1 MYVQPILNAVVVRAF
16 RSTARREN
24 VQARIGRI
32 VAMLMIV
39 LATPAYANTFVVTNT
54 LNSGLGSLRQA
65 ILDAN
70 AMQDTGGTHCAR
82 HAIVFTIPGSGVH
95 TIRPLSALPKFDI
108 PITIDGYTQPGSIQN
123 NQSQGSNA
131 VITIELDG
139 SLAGPADAI
148 VIGARLPTSSLCSGN
163 TSIIRGLVINRFAG
177 AAISMG
183 EEVCP
188 GNGFCPVGGVRIQGN
203 YFGTDV
209 TGNMALGN
217 GFGLSRPTL
226 VFGRGSSYNTVGDDL
241 ASEGGPTDP
250 LPMDRNVISAG
261 AADGIYIGSPRP
273 DALSE
278 VHRIRNNYIGTSAS
292 GSVALGNGG
301 RGITVAANASNI
313 AIYDNL
319 ISNNGS
325 DGVAILDGP
334 MTGQSTMIVAKNG
347 IGIGI
352 GAVAMGN
359 AGHGVVV
366 AGNSRNVNVS
376 GRFQF
381 APPLMAS
388 IANNAGAGVFV
399 DNLAH
404 ADIGNGSISGN
415 GGLAIDLAP
424 LGITPNDPLDADSG
438 PNNVLN
444 KPDIASAV
452 FNAAT
457 SVTTITGSLSA
468 APSTTYSIM
477 FFRNTTCD
485 ASGYGGG
492 QSLLLFDPPPAILS
506 VTTDA
511 AGNVSFVR
519 QASFIAA
526 NTVLT
531 ALTRVDLPGPPLD
544 PIVSEFSACR
554 QVVSTAD
561 RIFTTGFDP

>member
-1 MYVQPILNAVVVRAF
+1 MYVKPSAVSVRPFCPCAEQGNK
-16 RSTARREN
+16 SPWIS
-24 VQARIGRI
+24 RIFP
-32 VAMLMIV
+32 VLMIAF
-39 LATPAYANTFVVTNT
+39 ATSAHANTFTVTNT
-54 LNSGLGSLRQA
+54 LNSGAGSLRQA

-70 AMQDTGGTHCAR
+70 AMQVTGGTGCAR
-82 HAIVFTIPGSGVH
+82 HSIVFTIPGSGVH
-95 TIRPLSALPKFDI
+95 TIRPLSALPPFEI
-108 PITIDGYTQPGSIQN
+108 PITLDGYTQSGSVPN

-139 SLAGPADAI
+139 SLAGTADAI
-148 VIGARLPTSSLCSGN
+148 VIGASVPGSQLCSGS
-163 TSIIRGLVINRFAG
+163 TSVIRGLVINRFAG

-183 EEVCP
+183 EEFCAV
-188 GNGFCPVGGVRIQGN
+188 NAFCPVGGVRIQGN

-278 VHRIRNNYIGTSAS
+278 VHRIRNNYIGTNAN
-292 GSVALGNGG
+292 GNAALGNGG
-301 RGITVAANASNI
+301 RGITVAVNASDI

-334 MTGQSTMIVAKNG
+334 TTGQSIFVVAKNG

-381 APPLMAS
+381 APPLTAS
-388 IANNAGAGVFV
+388 IANNTGAGVFV
-399 DNLAH
+399 DDLAH
-404 ADIGNGSISGN
+404 ADIGNGSIGGN

-438 PNNVLN
+438 PNNSLN

-468 APSTTYSIM
+468 APNTTYSIL
-477 FFRNTTCD
+477 FFRNTACD

-492 QSLLLFDPPPAILS
+492 QSLILFDPPPAILN

-511 AGNVSFVR
+511 AGNASFVR

-531 ALTRVDLPGPPLD
+531 ALTRVNLPGPPLD

-561 RIFTTGFDP
+561 RIFMTGFDP